1 MSHTTTAVVG
11 RRCEPARA
19 SWKVAWW
26 PRPVSGS
33 VSARSRSEPIS
44 SAVRRQAAPWVASCS
59 SSSTSSVPM
68 AAGSSE
74 ASTRA
79 PSSSPWAKRPTATSV
94 STPAARSSARL
105 AAGGAACSPTVKSEI
120 PSSTHAPIELERR
133 GAQDVRQRA
142 GRDRRPQGAA
152 GAGRAREQR
161 GAQRDEV
168 ERGVQQRVGD
178 RGGVLE
184 VGDVG
189 DVTQQALRPGLAGQA
204 AELFDAR
211 AEGAGALAQVVEV
224 AVAQRLARLD
234 VEHADG
240 QAAGAQR
247 EARLGHDSGVGLEVV
262 LARADVL
269 DDHLGPLAVRTP
281 HDPGAARQPVAG
293 LPVAAQRGAPQASAA
308 GEVDRGQQALLAGDV
323 VDHRRRGGGGVRGS
337 LERQAQQGGGHAHH

>member
-1 MSHTTTAVVG
+1 M
-11 RRCEPARA
+11 
-19 SWKVAWW
+19 
-26 PRPVSGS
+26 
-33 VSARSRSEPIS
+33 
-44 SAVRRQAAPWVASCS
+44 ASCS

-79 PSSSPWAKRPTATSV
+79 PSSSPCAKSPTATSV

-120 PSSTHAPIELERR
+120 PSSTHAPI
-133 GAQDVRQRA
+133 DSS
-142 GRDRRPQGAA
+142 GAA
-152 GAGRAREQR
+152 RRTSASGPAATDGRRAPPAPVVRASSAEPSGTRSSAARSSASATAAASWR
-161 GAQRDEV
+161 SAMSATWRSRRCV
-168 ERGVQQRVGD
+168 
-178 RGGVLE
+178 
-184 VGDVG
+184 
-189 DVTQQALRPGLAGQA
+189 AGLAGQA
-204 AELFDAR
+204 AELVDAR

-247 EARLGHDSGVGLEVV
+247 EARLGHHPGVGLEVV
-262 LARADVL
+262 LARADVV
-269 DDHLGPLAVRTP
+269 DDHLGPLAVRAP

-293 LPVAAQRGAPQASAA
+293 LPVAAQRGAAQAPAA
-308 GEVDRGQQALLAGDV
+308 GEVDRRQQPLLARDV
-323 VDHRRRGGGGVRGS
+323 VDHRRRGRGGVRGS